1 MNKQV
6 LEVVALMCM
15 GIVIVSLITTGTIFF
30 DLGGAASWPKEGEPT
45 TTVPTTGPTNTEPT
59 GENSKFSFTLYG
71 EDTSSAVSSMTV
83 TAWYDAN
90 GDTKMTAD
98 ELRLCADSSGTY
110 TSGKE
115 YPIGPYIWIQA
126 YGTNYQTAYFKVH
139 MTGQRNSDGS
149 AKLVEEAC
157 YIRATD
163 DSVTYNGLINNIG
176 WDDSTDYNY
185 TLSGTSGTAKVSV
198 VLSAADKGLSSRI
211 WDNAPGGS
219 YKTVYSTIFAASPNI
234 DINNYVKEF
243 WLKWD
248 SIGIDNTITKSA
260 ILAPDFFGLYMTIQ
274 DKIDLAPTVTD
285 FDLYGDDNTN
295 FYMASYVTDGWGDLI
310 YNTADPSAPQ
320 PTIDFQVGTI
330 TAAGTTVATY
340 GVAIHTGL
348 TYEQMVSFLW
358 TASAAYYLGTPGSDW
373 DWVA

>member
-1 MNKQV
+1 MGVGITV
-6 LEVVALMCM
+6 LMV
-15 GIVIVSLITTGTIFF
+15 VIVSLVATGDLFF
-30 DLGGAASWPKEGEPT
+30 GLAGWPPQEPT
-45 TTVPTTGPTNTEPT
+45 TPTTTIPTTIPVT
-59 GENSKFSFTLYG
+59 LPPGVQSSKFSFPLYAT
-71 EDTSSAVSSMTV
+71 DTATATASMTV

-90 GDTKMTAD
+90 GDNKITAD
-98 ELRLCADSSGTY
+98 ELRLCTDSSGTY

-115 YPIGPYIWIQA
+115 YPIGAEYDIWLQY
-126 YGTNYQTAYFKVH
+126 YGTNYQTGYAKVH
-139 MTGQRNSDGS
+139 MSGDRNSDGS
-149 AKLVEEAC
+149 AKGLDEQVF
-157 YIRATD
+157 ILATD

-211 WDNAPGGS
+211 WEGVN
-219 YKTVYSTIFAASPNI
+219 YKQVYSTVFAASGI
-234 DINNYVKEF
+234 DINNYNKDF
-243 WLKWD
+243 WIKWD
-248 SIGIDNTITKSA
+248 SIGQDNTITKSA
-260 ILAPDFFGLYMTIQ
+260 ILAPDFFGIYMTIQ
-274 DKIDLAPTVTD
+274 DKIDLAPQVTD
-285 FDLYGDDNTN
+285 FDMYGDDNTN
-295 FYMASYVTDGWGDLI
+295 YYMASIVSSSWGDLI

-320 PTIDFQVGTI
+320 PTIEFQVGTI

-358 TASAAYYLGTPGSDW
+358 TASAAYYLGTPGNDW